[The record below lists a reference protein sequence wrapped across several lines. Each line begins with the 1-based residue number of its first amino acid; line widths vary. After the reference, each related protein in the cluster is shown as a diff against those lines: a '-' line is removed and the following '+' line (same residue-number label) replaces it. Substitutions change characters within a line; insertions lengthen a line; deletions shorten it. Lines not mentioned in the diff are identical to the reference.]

1 MGDYCIILYIVR
13 NIKKMSKSRRP
24 MVQTRRDAWVEV
36 NLGNVEHNIKI
47 LKSFINTG
55 TNFLAV
61 VKADAY
67 GHGSAMIASTL
78 IASGV
83 DMLGVASVDE
93 GIQLRKAGISV
104 PILVLGATPDWAF
117 VSAVENDIQLSIFT
131 KEHINS
137 CIHVYKRL
145 NKKPSVHIKVDTGM
159 HRIGIPHERAQ
170 DFIKKVLNTEE
181 IKLKG
186 VFSHLACAENREIT
200 EKQKQ
205 NWESLINQIENK
217 ENYILHLVNTA
228 GMIGYDD
235 INYDMVRVG
244 IGLYGLFPNLQDKIP
259 AKIDLKQVMS
269 LRGRITYI
277 KEVPEGSGISYGYSY
292 ITNNKTVK
300 IATIPVGYADGVPR
314 SLSNKI
320 DGIIN
325 GHKIRQVGNITMDQ
339 MMFDVTELDN
349 IKIGDI
355 ITLLGEDNG
364 EFISIDDWA
373 GKLNTVNYEITCH
386 LRVRLPRVYT
396 R

>member
-1 MGDYCIILYIVR
+1 
-13 NIKKMSKSRRP
+13 MSKSRRP
-24 MVQTRRDAWVEV
+24 IVQTRRDAWVEI
-36 NLGNVEHNIKI
+36 NLGNVEHNVKA
-47 LKSFINTG
+47 LKKLITAG
-55 TNFLAV
+55 AKFLAV

-93 GIQLRKAGISV
+93 GIQLRDAGISV
-104 PILVLGATPDWAF
+104 PILVLGTTPDWAF

-137 CIHVYKRL
+137 CIHAYERL

-159 HRIGIPHERAQ
+159 HRIGIPYRSVP
-170 DFIKKVLNTEE
+170 DFIKEVLNIEE
-181 IKLKG
+181 IELKG
-186 VFSHLACAENREIT
+186 IFSHLACAENREIT

-205 NWESLINQIENK
+205 RWESLISRIENGD
-217 ENYILHLVNTA
+217 NYILHLVNTA

-235 INYDMVRVG
+235 LNYDMVRVG
-244 IGLYGLFPNLQDKIP
+244 IGIYGLFPDLQDKIAGKP
-259 AKIDLKQVMS
+259 DLKQVMS
-269 LRGRITYI
+269 LKGRITYI
-277 KEVPEGSGISYGYSY
+277 KEISEGSGISYGYSY
-292 ITNNKTVK
+292 IADKKIVK

-320 DGIIN
+320 YGIIN
-325 GHKIRQVGNITMDQ
+325 GHKVRQVGNITMDQ
-339 MMFDVTELDN
+339 MMFDVTKIDN

-355 ITLLGEDNG
+355 VTLLGEDNG
-364 EFISIDDWA
+364 EFIPIDNWA
-373 GKLNTVNYEITCH
+373 GKLNTINYEITCR